1 MRKIV
6 HIDMDAFFA
15 SVEQRDNPDLQGKPI
30 AVGGGGE
37 RGVVA
42 AASYEARK
50 FGVRSAM
57 NGKKAKELCPE
68 IIFVRPRFEAY
79 KSVSDQIHMIFEQYT
94 DRIEPLSLDEAY
106 LDITENKMRMS
117 SATFLAQSIKT
128 DIFNETGL
136 IASAGVSYNKFLAKL
151 ASDEDKPN
159 GLFVIPPEKGR
170 QFVEQLP
177 IHKFHGVGKSTAE
190 RMKELNIFKGKDIL
204 AYSEEELKRYFG
216 KAGPFFYQIAR
227 GIDNR
232 EVSSDRQRKSIAVE
246 NTFRENIS
254 DDSVLWNECK
264 EILHKL
270 WLRQAKSDKRAR
282 TLSMKLRYADF
293 QTLTRSKTRSK
304 EIETEADVFNLAVE
318 LYNEI
323 IPLKSSIRL
332 IGFSLSGFDKLE
344 EIEPRI
350 ETQLTL
356 HF

>member
-1 MRKIV
+1 
-6 HIDMDAFFA
+6 MDAFYA
-15 SVEQRDNPDLQGKPI
+15 SVEQRDNPNLIGLPV

-57 NGKKAKELCPE
+57 NGKRAKELCPDL
-68 IIFVRPRFEAY
+68 IFVRPRFNEY
-79 KSVSDQIHMIFEQYT
+79 KKVSEQIRAVFERYT
-94 DRIEPLSLDEAY
+94 DSIEPLSLDEAY

-128 DIFNETGL
+128 EIFNETKL
-136 IASAGVSYNKFLAKL
+136 VASAGVSYNKFLAKI

-159 GLFVIPPEKGR
+159 GLFTITPDQGKG
-170 QFVEQLP
+170 FIEQLP
-177 IHKFHGVGKSTAE
+177 IRKFYGVGKATAE

-204 AYSEEELKRYFG
+204 AYSLEELTRYFG
-216 KAGPFFYQIAR
+216 KSGAFFFDIAR

-232 EVSSDRQRKSIAVE
+232 EVHAERERKSVGIE
-246 NTFRENIS
+246 NTFKQNFS
-254 DDSVLWNECK
+254 DERLLWEEAK
-264 EILHKL
+264 RLLSTL
-270 WLRQAKSDKRAR
+270 WERQGKADKRGR
-282 TLSMKLRYADF
+282 TLSLKIRFSDF
-293 QTLTRSKTRSK
+293 RTLTRSKTVDQ
-304 EIETEADVFNLAVE
+304 EIESEKVLLDIAVE

-323 IPLKSSIRL
+323 LPLESPVRL
-332 IGFSLSGFDKLE
+332 IGYSLSSFDKQE
-344 EIEPRI
+344 EPPKKV